1 MDLHRCKHKT
11 PRAQGSLMLAP
22 LLLWSATAAP
32 LFNWNTVPLYWYS
45 TNPAGAFSPATAA
58 YAATFPVV
66 IPNGNH
72 MRMTAPNN
80 SAEEGKLVTA
90 ARQIKALNSSVSVY
104 FYLNTMMDWY
114 QYDLHPWIA
123 AHHPEWWVV
132 NIFNRTVCLDS
143 QPLFN
148 LSLPEMRAKWL
159 DVAATALATRVF
171 DGVFADRANPLPT
184 GGCKGHQP
192 GPGQLAPNGVYDWT
206 SGTCVSPPPTEAAN
220 LFKYSP
226 TAYAAWTDGH
236 ADMLAALQQQAG
248 PSKVVVANNNASTG
262 IANGRQFERWCHT
275 DFDKA
280 TIEDDI
286 AALQRAGRDGVI
298 ALVHAGEPCTA
309 AALSLGL
316 AAYLIG
322 AGANS
327 YFACSDGWTVTAGWE
342 PEDRWAEY
350 DYPLGEPTGP
360 ALRRLRTTV
369 KGGGERV
376 WWFNTNATSQAGAGQ
391 RT

>member
-1 MDLHRCKHKT
+1 MWL
-11 PRAQGSLMLAP
+11 QP
-22 LLLWSATAAP
+22 LWP
-32 LFNWNTVPLYWYS
+32 P
-45 TNPAGAFSPATAA
+45 
-58 YAATFPVV
+58 
-66 IPNGNH
+66 
-72 MRMTAPNN
+72 
-80 SAEEGKLVTA
+80 E
-90 ARQIKALNSSVSVY
+90 SS
-104 FYLNTMMDWY
+104 
-114 QYDLHPWIA
+114 
-123 AHHPEWWVV
+123 
-132 NIFNRTVCLDS
+132 TVCLQTEPIHS
-143 QPLFN
+143 QPAAAKGT
-148 LSLPEMRAKWL
+148 SQDPDSWHRTGCTIGRA
-159 DVAATALATRVF
+159 
-171 DGVFADRANPLPT
+171 
-184 GGCKGHQP
+184 
-192 GPGQLAPNGVYDWT
+192 
-206 SGTCVSPPPTEAAN
+206 
-220 LFKYSP
+220 
-226 TAYAAWTDGH
+226 
-236 ADMLAALQQQAG
+236 
-248 PSKVVVANNNASTG
+248 
-262 IANGRQFERWCHT
+262 FERWCHT